1 MKSMADNPEKIKELK
16 KSGISDNDIE
26 DMKEYALVPDGW
38 QVHHKTPLDQGG
50 TNDVE
55 NLVLIKNHPYHKVI
69 TNEQNSLTKG
79 MKPGDSKII
88 DFPIPKG
95 DIYPPNKE

>member
-1 MKSMADNPEKIKELK
+1 MADNPEKIKELK
-16 KSGISDNDIE
+16 KSGILDNDIE

-55 NLVLIKNHPYHKVI
+55 NLVLIKTHPYHKVI
-69 TNEQNSLTKG
+69 TNEQVTK
-79 MKPGDSKII
+79 MLQFKH
-88 DFPIPKG
+88 
-95 DIYPPNKE
+95 YYL